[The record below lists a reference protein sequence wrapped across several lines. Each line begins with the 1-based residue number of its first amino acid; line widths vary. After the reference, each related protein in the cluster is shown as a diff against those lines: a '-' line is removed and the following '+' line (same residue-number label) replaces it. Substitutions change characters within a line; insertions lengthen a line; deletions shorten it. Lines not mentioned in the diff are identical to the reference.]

1 MKNLFEQS
9 RSHWVRYDR
18 YELKTAADGKRYI
31 TPTKDAKP
39 DVYNPMKE
47 MPGMVLDAL
56 NVGMLMM
63 GRRKDVDV
71 ETAILEFVTKY
82 GLLGLM
88 TALPTTPSFMDY
100 EAVYLPKNHFIKA
113 ETMETEDYLALF
125 YPFEQLDMVKKGV
138 ESDWTVS
145 NDRTMIALTMTFA
158 DEPMAKTMS
167 FQREY
172 AEPYDWIAQQLKDW
186 AFTLTT
192 SILYYHDYDSI
203 DEGTRSLYRKAM
215 AALGGIAPSYH
226 IELLEKP
233 TIYWDFHSLLLGI
246 QMMFSFMLVD
256 GDQPLRLCKHCQKV
270 FLGSRS
276 NAAFCS
282 PRCKNQYNVY
292 KSREDMDKFAHL
304 ASFEEIVENDYN
316 LNIPRYVDT
325 FEEEKVEPLT
335 EIVAKINQTNATI
348 ESQTASLLDM
358 LGQLHGTTPEADA
371 ELKKFVQEFK
381 G

>member
-18 YELKTAADGKRYI
+18 YELKTAADGKRYV
-31 TPTKDAKP
+31 TPAKDAKP

-63 GRRKDVDV
+63 GRRTDVDV
-71 ETAILEFVTKY
+71 DAAILEFVTKY

-158 DEPMAKTMS
+158 DEPMVS
-167 FQREY
+167 
-172 AEPYDWIAQQLKDW
+172 
-186 AFTLTT
+186 
-192 SILYYHDYDSI
+192 
-203 DEGTRSLYRKAM
+203 
-215 AALGGIAPSYH
+215 AL
-226 IELLEKP
+226 
-233 TIYWDFHSLLLGI
+233 
-246 QMMFSFMLVD
+246 
-256 GDQPLRLCKHCQKV
+256 
-270 FLGSRS
+270 
-276 NAAFCS
+276 
-282 PRCKNQYNVY
+282 
-292 KSREDMDKFAHL
+292 
-304 ASFEEIVENDYN
+304 
-316 LNIPRYVDT
+316 
-325 FEEEKVEPLT
+325 
-335 EIVAKINQTNATI
+335 
-348 ESQTASLLDM
+348 
-358 LGQLHGTTPEADA
+358 
-371 ELKKFVQEFK
+371 
-381 G
+381 